1 MLNALK
7 SRTPWRPLVLH
18 PVHFSCL
25 ILGILL
31 TANLTSASVD
41 DDSFATIEEAREIEK
56 KVIALI
62 DELRPSVVGLEI
74 AFSQGRRRPPT
85 IAGGSGSIID
95 LENGLILTAGHVGR
109 TAHLPVKIFLHD
121 GTRINGET
129 LGQYLDGQEDCG
141 LIAFDPKQLE
151 TIEHAPLAEARM
163 GDSTTVEVGDW
174 VLAFG
179 HTHGVETEPWRP
191 PPARIG
197 RITGNHDYVLTM
209 DSPLNV
215 GDSGGPLFNLDGLV
229 VGINESVARHPH
241 ENAATAI
248 EVALDRFDQMLF
260 CVSGGATLPRLED
273 DFQLLEDASSTQP
286 IIFDPYD
293 SDSGRDEP
301 SMLNVLS
308 SATWDAGDW
317 VVRVFS
323 DDEQISLGLIV
334 DESGLVLTKASE
346 IDPRDDSIQI
356 GTTSGL
362 TLEARPLAID
372 GKLDL
377 LLLQLPEGEWTPAPI
392 LEDNSIE
399 AGSILISA
407 GPDAMPISFGIC
419 ELDTYRSDL
428 SFYDR
433 AFLGVGS
440 APLDTEEGGAVIRQV
455 VPGSAAARSGLR
467 TGDILLSIDEKELR
481 GRDALIRALSGYR
494 AGDTIEI
501 NRVRGERRDV
511 IRTRLGYRTFSAFE
525 NEVGNFASGVNRH
538 DTGFGE
544 VIQHDGLLLPHECGG
559 PLVDL
564 SGRFIGMNIARSDRT
579 KTFALTSSVIR
590 SALQRMR
597 KGGDMVKVWKP
608 QDPRSLQLPIKP
620 NNKGVYR
627 LDASS
632 AQLFGPSVQFQYLPS
647 RSMNRSQI
655 CIGALRSSRDEV
667 LWVLDDPGAGAYEV
681 WVEQA
686 CDNEAAGNSYG
697 IGTSRGTIESVALP
711 TANWLESRPI
721 MIGEIEL
728 GEDDPVFSLQPLQD
742 SAQSLMLLHRIELRP
757 IID

>member
-7 SRTPWRPLVLH
+7 SRTLWRLRVLH
-18 PVHFSCL
+18 SAHFSFL
-25 ILGILL
+25 ILGIFV
-31 TANLTSASVD
+31 TTHVSWAAVD
-41 DDSFATIEEAREIEK
+41 DDSFETIAEAREIEK

-62 DELRPSVVGLEI
+62 DKLRPSVVGLEI
-74 AFSQGRRRPPT
+74 AFSQGRRRPPA

-121 GTRINGET
+121 GTQINGET

-151 TIEHAPLAEARM
+151 TIEHAPLAEARL

-179 HTHGVETEPWRP
+179 HTHGVEREPWRP

-215 GDSGGPLFNLDGLV
+215 GDSGGPLFSLDGLV

-260 CVSGGATLPRLED
+260 CISGGATLPRPED
-273 DFQLLEDASSTQP
+273 EFQLLEGAPSTNP

-293 SDSGRDEP
+293 SRSGRDDP

-317 VVRVFS
+317 VVRIFS

-377 LLLQLPEGEWTPAPI
+377 LLLQLPKGDWTPAPI

-399 AGSILISA
+399 AGTILISA

-440 APLDTEEGGAVIRQV
+440 APLDTEEGGAVIQQV

-467 TGDILLSIDEKELR
+467 TGDILLSIDEKKLR

-501 NRVRGERRDV
+501 NRLRGERRDV
-511 IRTRLGYRTFSAFE
+511 IQTRLGYRTFSAFE

-544 VIQHDGLLLPHECGG
+544 VIQHDGLLLPYECGG

-564 SGRFIGMNIARSDRT
+564 AGRFIGMNIARSDRT

-590 SALQRMR
+590 SALKRMR
-597 KGGDMVKVWKP
+597 KGGEMVKVWKP

-620 NNKGVYR
+620 NSKGVYR

-667 LWVLDDPGAGAYEV
+667 LWVLDDPRPGAYEV

-686 CDNEAAGNSYG
+686 CDNEAAGNSYT
-697 IGTSRGTIESVALP
+697 IGTSREPIESLALP

-721 MIGEIEL
+721 MIGELEL

-742 SAQSLMLLHRIELRP
+742 SDQSLMLLHRIELRP

>member
-1 MLNALK
+1 MSDALK
-7 SRTPWRPLVLH
+7 LRSPWRPLRSSRVLASSLALCTFLPAH
-18 PVHFSCL
+18 AS
-25 ILGILL
+25 
-31 TANLTSASVD
+31 ATSAD
-41 DDSFATIEEAREIEK
+41 EESFETISEAREIEK

-62 DELRPSVVGLEI
+62 DELRPSVVGVEI
-74 AFSQGRRRPPT
+74 AFAQGRGRPPA

-109 TAHLPVKIFLHD
+109 AAHLPVKIFLHD

-151 TIEHAPLAEARM
+151 AIDHAPLAEARL
-163 GDSTTVEVGDW
+163 GDSTEVEVGDW

-179 HTHGVETEPWRP
+179 HTHGVETQPWRP

-215 GDSGGPLFNLDGLV
+215 GDSGGPLFTLDGV
-229 VGINESVARHPH
+229 IVGINESVARHPH

-273 DFQLLEDASSTQP
+273 DFQLLSDVPSTSP

-293 SDSGRDEP
+293 AGSGRDEP
-301 SMLNVLS
+301 AMLNVLS
-308 SATWDAGDW
+308 SVTWDAGDW
-317 VVRVFS
+317 VVRILS

-334 DESGLVLTKASE
+334 DQSGLVLTKASE
-346 IDPRDDSIQI
+346 IDPRNESIEVA
-356 GTTSGL
+356 TASGL
-362 TLEARPLAID
+362 TVTARPLAKD
-372 GKLDL
+372 RKLDL
-377 LLLQLPEGEWTPAPI
+377 LLLQLPPGDWTPAPI
-392 LEDNSIE
+392 SEDHGIE
-399 AGSILISA
+399 AGTILISA
-407 GPDAMPISFGIC
+407 GPDSQPISFGIC
-419 ELDTYRSDL
+419 QLDTYRSDL
-428 SFYDR
+428 SGYDR

-440 APLDTEEGGAVIRQV
+440 VPLDSEEGGAVIQQV
-455 VPGSAAARSGLR
+455 VPGSAAARSGIR
-467 TGDILLSIDEKELR
+467 TGDVLLSIDEKSLR
-481 GRDALIRALSGYR
+481 GRDALISTLSGYR

-501 NRVRGERRDV
+501 ARLRGDRRDV

-525 NEVGNFASGVNRH
+525 NEVGNFGSGVNRH

-544 VIQHDGLLLPHECGG
+544 VIQHDGMLLPNECGG

-579 KTFALTSSVIR
+579 KTFALTGPVIR
-590 SALQRMR
+590 SAVKRMR
-597 KGGDMVKVWKP
+597 KGGEMIKAWKP

-620 NNKGVYR
+620 DPKGVYR

-632 AQLFGPSVQFQYLPS
+632 AQLFGPSVQFQYLPGRRMDRS
-647 RSMNRSQI
+647 RI
-655 CIGALRSSRDEV
+655 CIGELRSSRDEV
-667 LWVLDDPGAGAYEV
+667 LWVLDDPSPGAYEI
-681 WVEQA
+681 WVEQS
-686 CDNEAAGNSYG
+686 CGNEAAGKPYEL
-697 IGTSRGTIESVALP
+697 GTSRGSIESVALP

-721 MIGEIEL
+721 MIGELEL
-728 GEDDPVFSLQPLQD
+728 GQEDPVVTFKSMQD
-742 SAQSLMLLHRIELRP
+742 SDQSIMLLHRIELRP
-757 IID
+757 ITD

>member
-1 MLNALK
+1 
-7 SRTPWRPLVLH
+7 
-18 PVHFSCL
+18 
-25 ILGILL
+25 
-31 TANLTSASVD
+31 
-41 DDSFATIEEAREIEK
+41 
-56 KVIALI
+56 
-62 DELRPSVVGLEI
+62 
-74 AFSQGRRRPPT
+74 
-85 IAGGSGSIID
+85 
-95 LENGLILTAGHVGR
+95 
-109 TAHLPVKIFLHD
+109 
-121 GTRINGET
+121 
-129 LGQYLDGQEDCG
+129 
-141 LIAFDPKQLE
+141 
-151 TIEHAPLAEARM
+151 M

-197 RITGNHDYVLTM
+197 RITGNHEYVLTM

-273 DFQLLEDASSTQP
+273 DFQLLEDVSSTQP

-377 LLLQLPEGEWTPAPI
+377 LLLQLPKGEWTPAPI
-392 LEDNSIE
+392 LEDTSIE
-399 AGSILISA
+399 AGTILISA

-440 APLDTEEGGAVIRQV
+440 APLDTKEGGAVIRQV

-467 TGDILLSIDEKELR
+467 TGDILLSIDDKKLR
-481 GRDALIRALSGYR
+481 GRDALITALSGYR

-501 NRVRGERRDV
+501 NRLRGERRDV
-511 IRTRLGYRTFSAFE
+511 IRTRLGYRTFSAYE

-538 DTGFGE
+538 DTGFGD

-564 SGRFIGMNIARSDRT
+564 GGRFIGMNIARSDRT

-590 SALQRMR
+590 SALKRMR
-597 KGGDMVKVWKP
+597 RGGDMVKVWKP

-632 AQLFGPSVQFQYLPS
+632 AQLFGPSVQFQYIPS

-667 LWVLDDPGAGAYEV
+667 LWVLDDPRPGAYEV

-697 IGTSRGTIESVALP
+697 IGTSRGSIESLALP

-742 SAQSLMLLHRIELRP
+742 SVQSLMLLHRIELRP

>member
-1 MLNALK
+1 MLDALK
-7 SRTPWRPLVLH
+7 SRNLWPQLIRSHVLSPCFALTILAFSPL
-18 PVHFSCL
+18 
-25 ILGILL
+25 
-31 TANLTSASVD
+31 ASASID
-41 DDSFATIEEAREIEK
+41 EDSFETIEEARDIEK
-56 KVIALI
+56 TVIGLI

-74 AFSQGRRRPPT
+74 SFSQGRGRPPA

-121 GTRINGET
+121 GTRIDGET

-151 TIEHAPLAEARM
+151 TIEHAPLAEARL
-163 GDSTTVEVGDW
+163 GDSTKVEVGDW

-179 HTHGVETEPWRP
+179 HTHGVETQPWRP

-215 GDSGGPLFNLDGLV
+215 GDSGGPLFTLDGLI

-260 CVSGGATLPRLED
+260 CVSGGATLPKLEN
-273 DFQLLEDASSTQP
+273 DFQLLNDVPSTSP

-293 SDSGRDEP
+293 ARSGRDEP
-301 SMLNVLS
+301 SMLNVLT

-317 VVRVFS
+317 VVRIMS
-323 DDEQISLGLIV
+323 GGQQISLGLIV

-346 IDPRDDSIQI
+346 IDPRNESIEV
-356 GTTSGL
+356 GTASGL
-362 TLEARPLAID
+362 LIKARPLALD

-377 LLLQLPEGEWTPAPI
+377 LLLQLPPGDWTAAPI
-392 LEDNSIE
+392 DEDHSID
-399 AGSILISA
+399 AGTILISA
-407 GPDAMPISFGIC
+407 GPDAQAISFGIC
-419 ELDTYRSDL
+419 ELDTYKSDL

-440 APLDTEEGGAVIRQV
+440 TPLDSREGGAMIQQV
-455 VPGSAAARSGLR
+455 VPGSSASRSGIR
-467 TGDILLSIDEKELR
+467 TGDIILSIDQKPLR
-481 GRDALIRALSGYR
+481 GRDALIKALSGYR

-501 NRVRGERRDV
+501 SRRRGELVDV
-511 IRTRLGYRTFSAFE
+511 IRTRLGYRNFSAFE
-525 NEVGNFASGVNRH
+525 NEVGNFASRVNRH

-544 VIQHDGLLLPHECGG
+544 VIQHDGLLLPNQCGG
-559 PLVDL
+559 ALVDL
-564 SGRFIGMNIARSDRT
+564 GGRFIGMNIARSDRT
-579 KTFALTSSVIR
+579 KTFALPGAVIR
-590 SALQRMR
+590 SALKRMR
-597 KGGDMVKVWKP
+597 QGGDMIKAWKP

-620 NNKGVYR
+620 NDRGVYR

-632 AQLFGPSVQFQYLPS
+632 AQLFGPSVQFEYLPS
-647 RSMNRSQI
+647 RRMNRTQI
-655 CIGALRSSRDEV
+655 CIGALRSTRDEV
-667 LWVLDDPGAGAYEV
+667 LWVLDDPSPGAYEI
-681 WVEQA
+681 WVEQS
-686 CDNEAAGNSYG
+686 CDNEAAGRSYEL
-697 IGTSRGTIESVALP
+697 GTSRGSIDSVALP
-711 TANWLESRPI
+711 TANWFEPRPI
-721 MIGEIEL
+721 MIGELEL
-728 GEDDPVFSLQPLQD
+728 SQDDPVVTFQPMQD
-742 SAQSLMLLHRIELRP
+742 SEQSLMFLHRIELRP
-757 IID
+757 ITD

>member
-1 MLNALK
+1 MLDALK
-7 SRTPWRPLVLH
+7 SRSLWRDLVSHHVLS
-18 PVHFSCL
+18 PCL

-31 TANLTSASVD
+31 TTQVSFATVD
-41 DDSFATIEEAREIEK
+41 EDSFETIEEARDIEK

-62 DELRPSVVGLEI
+62 DQLRPSVVGLEI
-74 AFSQGRRRPPT
+74 AFSQGRRRPPA

-109 TAHLPVKIFLHD
+109 TAHLPVKIYLHD
-121 GTRINGET
+121 GTQIQGET

-141 LIAFDPKQLE
+141 LVAFDPKQLD

-163 GDSTTVEVGDW
+163 GDSTKVEVGDW

-215 GDSGGPLFNLDGLV
+215 GDSGGPLFSLDGLV
-229 VGINESVARHPH
+229 VGINESVSRHPH

-273 DFQLLEDASSTQP
+273 DFQLLEDVDSTHP

-293 SDSGRDEP
+293 SRSGRDEP
-301 SMLNVLS
+301 SMLNVLT

-317 VVRVFS
+317 VVRIFS
-323 DDEQISLGLIV
+323 DDQQISLGLIV

-346 IDPRDDSIQI
+346 IDPRDDSIQV
-356 GTTSGL
+356 GTASGL
-362 TLEARPLAID
+362 LLEARPLAID

-377 LLLQLPEGEWTPAPI
+377 LLLQLPPGNWTAAPI
-392 LEDNSIE
+392 SDDHSIE
-399 AGSILISA
+399 AGTILISA
-407 GPDAMPISFGIC
+407 GPDSQPISFGIC
-419 ELDTYRSDL
+419 ELDTYSSDL

-440 APLDTEEGGAVIRQV
+440 VPLVSEDGGAIIQQV
-455 VPGSAAARSGLR
+455 VPGSAAARSGIR
-467 TGDILLSIDEKELR
+467 TGDILLSIDEKPLR
-481 GRDALIRALSGYR
+481 GRDALIKALSGYR

-501 NRVRGERRDV
+501 NRLRGERRDV

-525 NEVGNFASGVNRH
+525 NEVGNFGSGLNRH

-579 KTFALTSSVIR
+579 KTFALTGSVIR
-590 SALQRMR
+590 SALKRMR

-620 NNKGVYR
+620 NSKGIYR

-632 AQLFGPSVQFQYLPS
+632 AQLFGPSVQFQYLPT
-647 RSMNRSQI
+647 RIRNRSQI

-667 LWVLDDPGAGAYEV
+667 LWVLDKPSPGAYEI

-686 CDNEAAGNSYG
+686 CDNEAAGMSYE
-697 IGTSRGTIESVALP
+697 IGTSRESIDSVALP

-721 MIGEIEL
+721 MVGELNL
-728 GEDDPVFSLQPLQD
+728 GEDDPVFTFQPLQD
-742 SAQSLMLLHRIELRP
+742 SDQSLMLLHRIELRP
-757 IID
+757 ITD

>member
-1 MLNALK
+1 MLDALK
-7 SRTPWRPLVLH
+7 SRNLWPQLIHSRVLSPCLVLAMLFLS
-18 PVHFSCL
+18 PYAL
-25 ILGILL
+25 
-31 TANLTSASVD
+31 ASID
-41 DDSFATIEEAREIEK
+41 EDSFETIEEARDIEK
-56 KVIALI
+56 TIIGLI

-74 AFSQGRRRPPT
+74 AFSQGRGRPPA

-121 GTRINGET
+121 GTRIDGET

-151 TIEHAPLAEARM
+151 TIKHAPLVEARL
-163 GDSTTVEVGDW
+163 GDSTKVEVGDW

-215 GDSGGPLFNLDGLV
+215 GDSGGPLFTLDGRM

-260 CVSGGATLPRLED
+260 CVSGGATLPKLEN
-273 DFQLLEDASSTQP
+273 DFQLLNDVPSTSP

-293 SDSGRDEP
+293 ARSGRDEP

-317 VVRVFS
+317 VVRIMS
-323 DDEQISLGLIV
+323 DGQQISLGLIV

-346 IDPRDDSIQI
+346 IDPRNESIEV
-356 GTTSGL
+356 GTASGL
-362 TLEARPLAID
+362 LTKASPLALD

-377 LLLQLPEGEWTPAPI
+377 LLLQLPPGDWTPAPI
-392 LEDNSIE
+392 DEDHSID
-399 AGSILISA
+399 AGTILISA
-407 GPDAMPISFGIC
+407 GPDAQPISFGIC
-419 ELDTYRSDL
+419 ELDTYKSDL
-428 SFYDR
+428 SFNDR

-440 APLDTEEGGAVIRQV
+440 APLDSNEGGAVIQQV
-455 VPGSAAARSGLR
+455 VPGSAASRSGIR
-467 TGDILLSIDEKELR
+467 TGDIILSIDQKLLR
-481 GRDALIRALSGYR
+481 GRDALIKALSGYR

-501 NRVRGERRDV
+501 SRRRGERLDV
-511 IRTRLGYRTFSAFE
+511 IRTRLGYRNFSAFE
-525 NEVGNFASGVNRH
+525 NEVGNFASRVNRH

-544 VIQHDGLLLPHECGG
+544 VIQHDGLLLPNQCGG
-559 PLVDL
+559 ALVDL

-579 KTFALTSSVIR
+579 KTFALTGSVIR
-590 SALQRMR
+590 SALKRMR
-597 KGGDMVKVWKP
+597 QGGDMVKAWKP

-620 NNKGVYR
+620 NEQGVYR

-632 AQLFGPSVQFQYLPS
+632 AQLFGPSVQFVYLPS
-647 RSMNRSQI
+647 RRMNRTQI
-655 CIGALRSSRDEV
+655 CIGALRSTRDEV
-667 LWVLDDPGAGAYEV
+667 LWVLDDPSPGAYEI
-681 WVEQA
+681 WVEQS
-686 CDNEAAGNSYG
+686 CDNDAAGRSYEL
-697 IGTSRGTIESVALP
+697 GTSRGSIDSVALP
-711 TANWLESRPI
+711 TANWFEPRPI
-721 MIGEIEL
+721 MIGELEL
-728 GEDDPVFSLQPLQD
+728 GQDDPVVTFQPTQD
-742 SAQSLMLLHRIELRP
+742 SKQSLMFLHRIELRP
-757 IID
+757 ITD